1 MYLRGNLSFFDQF
14 TAGSWFH
21 RKECVQIRVHYW
33 GNPGVKRGTT
43 LQAANRAKSQR
54 RVIHS
59 TVIRL
64 QDKIRDAVIGY
75 LHSMKTAKSDHECK

>member
-1 MYLRGNLSFFDQF
+1 MCSNKGPLSRGNL
-14 TAGSWFH
+14 
-21 RKECVQIRVHYW
+21 R
-33 GNPGVKRGTT
+33 VKRGTT

-64 QDKIRDAVIGY
+64 HDKIRDAIIGY
-75 LHSMKTAKSDHECK
+75 LLGPSDGFFGPDTDMAGVKDR